1 MEEGGGGGRDDGQKL
16 HSLPALLLPRTL
28 PIRQNGGYPCQTE
41 HLQGLVETGASKE
54 HGQVVVAVVAL
65 EGGSLHRDC
74 GYLEL
79 GI

>member
-1 MEEGGGGGRDDGQKL
+1 MLGNIAFPPSFAVASD
-16 HSLPALLLPRTL
+16 L
-28 PIRQNGGYPCQTE
+28 PIRQNGGHPCQTE

-54 HGQVVVAVVAL
+54 HGQVVTL